1 MLFSSTINSYLF
13 VRFTRIID
21 LKIQRRNNP
30 NSNGTLSFTVHSWK
44 HKHRHQQPTYRIR
57 QIRFCFIS
65 FFSFVFLFFWLNWN
79 ENRISPSSR
88 NNNKATRKD
97 APSACIC
104 TISTVFIVIIIIF
117 SIVYVLRWCVL
128 FRDVLRSTC
137 ICVCTL
143 AVHFVFRLM
152 REKSQINYR

>member
-1 MLFSSTINSYLF
+1 MFDSRESSIWKFSVETIRIQTEHWVSQCTVESTNTDINNQHIVFDRFDFVLFL
-13 VRFTRIID
+13 
-21 LKIQRRNNP
+21 
-30 NSNGTLSFTVHSWK
+30 
-44 HKHRHQQPTYRIR
+44 
-57 QIRFCFIS
+57 